1 MRASNIF
8 GFVALT
14 SVTTCLFTVMG
25 RQPSGFNNI
34 EAQNELVQY
43 RAKMQNALPVDTP
56 EDPVEPV
63 DPDDLPYK
71 FKDNQGKAPMY
82 NPKSKLYLEDP
93 SNVKTNVEY
102 DQEKK
107 RYDVSQSVGDKID
120 YRPDT
125 WMSQKEY
132 ENYAFK
138 KAVRD
143 YWRSRVAAD
152 ELNSQPRKSMVP
164 KLEVNSDLFDRIF
177 GGNTVDIK
185 PTGTAELIFGLQRNK
200 TLNPAIPQ
208 RQQKITN
215 FDFNMRIQL
224 NLVGK
229 IGDKMKITTNY
240 NTEASFDWENQ
251 IKLDYTGYEDEIIK
265 KIEAGNVTMPLN
277 SSLIT
282 GSQTLFGF
290 KTKLQFGR
298 LDVTTV
304 FSQQRG
310 KKQEIN
316 VQGGAQTQQFTVNG
330 DAYEANKHF
339 FLGHYFRKNYDAWM
353 NTLPVISTPV
363 VITKVEVYVLNQTGN
378 AEQTRN
384 VVAFE
389 DLGEDKL
396 NVYHGLRADTL
407 NNNTA
412 LGVYAIA
419 DSAGVN
425 PSNGANTLYSII
437 TNPVNGLLLD
447 RDASKVASTLPVS
460 TITNTNNSTGQYM
473 VQARDYDIIYNARRL
488 NPQEFFINT
497 RTGFISLNQTLNN
510 DQVLAVSY
518 QYTFNGKVY
527 QVGEF
532 SEQYPDNTK
541 LLVCKL
547 LKGSVVN
554 TRFPL
559 WKLMMKNVYSIGAFN
574 VNPTDFMLGVY
585 YNNIETGVDVPYIP
599 SGAVNGVQLIRVLN
613 CDKLSVN
620 GDRTPDGVFDFIKD
634 FTINPNNG
642 RIYLP
647 MAEPFGSGLK
657 NKFDL
662 NNDFPAANKYIF
674 QELYDSTRTAATFI
688 QEKNR
693 YKIKGSFK
701 SAAGSEISLNA
712 LNIPQGAVLVT
723 ANGVPL
729 TENADY
735 TVDYTL
741 GRVKI
746 INESLLNSGANIKV
760 SLESNS
766 LFNVQQKSLIGTRL
780 DFKANRNLTL
790 GSTIMRFSERP
801 ITQKVSLGDEPVKN
815 TVIGLDYNYKTELP
829 FLTRWLDKLPLYST
843 KEMSSITTRGEVA
856 KLFPGNAKAIGKSG
870 NSYIDDFEGSI
881 SLIDIRSP
889 FAWILSSIPQGQGS
903 GKFPESIFSGTTTP
917 GLNRARFNWYTIDA
931 MFTRTQ
937 GQGTTPSYYN
947 DNIFS
952 NNMWRQVFETEL
964 FPGKTPPNGQQV
976 VLPVLDL
983 SFWPNQRGP
992 YNYDVKPTSV
1002 SAGIDP
1008 NGFLLKPETRWGGIM
1023 RRLET
1028 NDFQSANIE
1037 YIQFWLMDPFN
1048 EDYDTKTDPD
1058 FDKTQYPDGDLYIN
1072 LGNISEDIVKDGRMT
1087 YENGLPGPEG
1097 SATHDL
1103 PYNETGIAVVPSI
1116 PPTVNSFSSDNN
1128 DRPFQDV
1135 GYDGM
1140 NNTLEIATF
1149 SAAIADMQSVG
1160 NGSSPQV
1167 QKFLADPSSDDYNF
1181 FRDDDYDAAEEKT
1194 IVRYSKYNNPE
1205 GNSPTEAQ
1213 YNSANP
1219 NGGNYPTSSSNNP
1232 NIEDVNRDNTLSE
1245 TESYYQYRV
1254 HISKGDVNPTSVG
1267 TNYIVDAFDGTATF
1281 GGVTKT
1287 VKWYQFKIPINQF
1300 ENAYGGIEG
1309 FNSIR
1314 FMRVYMKGFERPVLL
1329 RMARFEL
1336 VRSDW
1341 RRYQYD
1347 LKKPG
1352 EYIKSD
1358 DNSTAFDV
1366 SAVSLQE
1373 NGTKTPVN
1381 YVMPPGINQQQNIQ
1395 TTNLVL
1401 QNEQALQV
1409 RLCNLKD
1416 GDSRGVFK
1424 NVDLDT
1430 RMFKNI
1436 KMNVH
1441 AEAMNGIPLSD
1452 DDLHLFVRVGSDYN
1466 NNYYEY
1472 ELPLKLTP
1480 KGNYDPNSTDARDI
1494 VWPAANEVNIK
1505 FDEISLAKDARNS
1518 DPNYGYFT
1526 DLNKLVKPYTKSFGG
1541 YSITVVGNPNLGNV
1555 KSIMVGVRNPKGP
1568 DNIAHCVEVW
1578 VNELRLTDF
1587 NNQGG
1592 WAATGQMQ
1600 LKLADLGNASLAG
1613 TYYSPFYG
1621 SVEQK
1626 INERRKE
1633 STFIWDGSASINAG
1647 KFFPNNWKITLPIY
1661 YNYGQTII
1669 TPLFNPIDPD
1679 VRMSAFKDNPNI
1691 SDGKRDTILKQV
1703 VDYTERKG
1711 FNLTNVRV
1719 DGFKRKGAKPMPWD
1733 VSNFAVTYAYTEVFK
1748 RNINIEVNQ
1757 VKTYRGNITYQ
1768 YSLSKPPVFKPFA
1781 KTKIFQNK
1789 WFALI
1794 KDFNLQLLPNNF
1806 GMGVDLNRNFSVL
1819 KNRDITSF
1827 YAGSQQFENPA
1838 LYNKNFLIN
1847 RNYNMIWNLSK
1858 SLKFDFNANNEGRI
1872 FEPLGD
1878 VSKTQNPEKRDS
1890 IFDIF
1895 MTGRETEYGTAY
1907 KGTQYEKEKYTKFKE
1922 GKFGANINYR
1932 QQMNLNYAVPINKIP
1947 LLDFMTVN
1955 YKFGGTYT
1963 WSRAPFGMPN
1973 DSMFIG
1979 NTINNTTTHNIT
1991 GSFAMNTLYNKIPYF
2006 KRLNTGQGKN
2016 SVMKT
2021 PASMKTSTIALTDST
2036 NPKKSEAFKD
2046 ILEFMA
2052 RAVMMVKSISLTYQ
2066 EQKGQGMPNFM
2077 PRSEI
2082 LGMDRSNNNA
2092 PGFMFTTGLYDP
2104 SIRETSAKNGW
2115 LAKIPNQTTPYVE
2128 TENKSITY
2136 RTSVEPHGS
2145 LKIEL
2150 TGNYTK
2156 SKSLTEFMVYDT
2168 TRNAQGRYIY
2178 GETNNFNF
2186 HQSTAETGNFN
2197 ITTFSF
2203 FQSLKDAKPSV
2214 ESSLFEEF
2222 KLERDNVANEL
2233 ADKNNNSI
2241 KNPGNSIGTYT
2252 AVSGTGSNT
2261 TVVTYRDGYSD
2272 NQQDVLVGAFYRT
2285 YTGRGIKNYSTD
2297 NMFPQIPMP
2306 NWTVTW
2312 DGLGKIKGLQ
2322 KTFRSITLR
2331 HGYRST
2337 YNIAG
2342 YSNNLLYGVDGQNQQ
2357 ITRSPVADPTTGNA
2371 NFNPKYTLNAVTIT
2385 EGFTPLLKID
2395 LQFQKPG
2402 WQASAE
2408 TKRDKTISLNITGPQ
2423 IIETKGQ
2430 EYIVGLGYRYPNL
2443 TFKNLSIG
2451 GKPLKSDLTVKVD
2464 FSYRKNLSII
2474 RRIADDISVP
2484 TGGTNIITLRS
2495 SADYLL
2501 TPNINLR
2508 LYLDWIR
2515 TKPQT
2520 SASFPTANTSGGFSL
2535 RINFQ

>member
-8 GFVALT
+8 GFVAIT
-14 SVTTCLFTVMG
+14 TITTCLVGVMSHS
-25 RQPSGFNNI
+25 PDVKNNI
-34 EAQNELVQY
+34 ELNNELLQY
-43 RAKMQNALPVDTP
+43 QQQIKNQLPPDTP
-56 EDPVEPV
+56 STV
-63 DPDDLPYK
+63 DPKDLQYQ
-71 FKDNQGKAPMY
+71 FKDNSGKPPMY
-82 NPKSKLYLEDP
+82 DPKSKLYLENP
-93 SNVKTNVEY
+93 SNIKTDIEY
-102 DQEKK
+102 NQKNGT
-107 RYDVSQSVGDKID
+107 YDVSQKIGEMD

-125 WMSQKEY
+125 YMNFKEY

-152 ELNSQPRKSMVP
+152 ELNEKPRKSMVP
-164 KLEVNSDLFDRIF
+164 KLEVNSELFDRIF

-185 PTGTAELIFGLQRNK
+185 PTGTAELIFGLNRNK

-224 NLVGK
+224 NLIGK

-251 IKLDYTGYEDEIIK
+251 VKLDYTGYEDDIIK

-277 SSLIT
+277 SQLIT

-290 KTKLQFGR
+290 KTKLQFGK

-304 FSQQRG
+304 LSQQRG

-316 VQGGAQTQQFTVNG
+316 IQGGAQVQQFSVNG
-330 DAYEANKHF
+330 DSYEANKHF
-339 FLGHYFRKNYDAWM
+339 FLGHYFRRNYDAWM
-353 NTLPVISTPV
+353 NTLPVIQSPI

-384 VVAFE
+384 IVAFE
-389 DLGEDKL
+389 DLGEDTSDVF
-396 NVYHGLRADTL
+396 NGLAATKSGSL
-407 NNNTA
+407 I
-412 LGVYAIA
+412 LPSSYAIA
-419 DSAGVN
+419 DSAGN
-425 PSNGANTLYSII
+425 FPSNGANNLYSLI
-437 TNPVNGLLLD
+437 TNTVDGLLKD
-447 RDASKVASTLPVS
+447 RDASKTANVLPV
-460 TITNTNNSTGQYM
+460 TNVATNPNNGSGQYM
-473 VQARDYDIIYNARRL
+473 VQARDFDVIYNARRL
-488 NPQEFFINT
+488 NTNEFFINN

-518 QYTFNGKVY
+518 QYTYNGKLY

-532 SEQYPDNTK
+532 SEQFPDNTK

-574 VNPTDFMLGVY
+574 VNPTDFMLGIY

-599 SGAVNGVQLIRVLN
+599 HGAINGQQLIRVLA

-620 GDRTPDGVFDFIKD
+620 GDRVPDGVFDFIKD
-634 FTINPNNG
+634 YTINPNNG

-657 NKFDL
+657 AKFDI
-662 NNDFPAANKYIF
+662 NQDFPAANKYVF

-712 LNIPQGAVLVT
+712 LNIPQGAVVVT
-723 ANGVPL
+723 ANGVTL
-729 TENADY
+729 MENSDY

-780 DFKANRNLTL
+780 DYKAGRNLTL

-801 ITQKVSLGDEPVKN
+801 ITQKVSMGDEPVRN
-815 TVIGLDYNYKTELP
+815 TVIGLDYNYKTDLP
-829 FLTRWLDKLPLYST
+829 FLTRILDKLPLYST
-843 KEMSSITTRGEVA
+843 KEMSSLTTRGEVA

-889 FAWILSSIPQGQGS
+889 GAWLLASIPQGQS
-903 GKFPESIFSGTTTP
+903 ALFPEASQSNNLIP
-917 GLNRARFNWYTIDA
+917 GINRARFNWYTVDP
-931 MFTRTQ
+931 MFTRSQ
-937 GQGTTPSYYN
+937 GQNTTPSYYN

-976 VLPVLDL
+976 ILPLLDL
-983 SFWPNQRGP
+983 GFYPTERGP
-992 YNYDVKPTSV
+992 YNYDVKPILNI
-1002 SAGIDP
+1002 SAGMTPD
-1008 NGFLLKPETRWGGIM
+1008 GFLQKPESRWGGIM

-1028 NDFQSANIE
+1028 NDFQAANIE

-1048 EDYDTKTDPD
+1048 EDYDTKTDPN
-1058 FDKTQYPDGDLYIN
+1058 FDKTKLPAGDLYIN
-1072 LGNISEDIVKDGRMT
+1072 LGNISEDIVKDGRMS
-1087 YENGLPGPEG
+1087 YENGLPGQ
-1097 SATHDL
+1097 SSTTQDL
-1103 PYNETGIAVVPSI
+1103 PVIPTNVANVPAI
-1116 PPTVNSFSSDNN
+1116 PPTVNAFSQDNN

-1135 GYDGM
+1135 GYDGLS
-1140 NNTLEIATF
+1140 NVQEAVTF
-1149 SAAIADMQSVG
+1149 SNVITDINAIG
-1160 NGSSPQV
+1160 NASSPEV
-1167 QKFLADPSSDDYNF
+1167 QKFLADVSSDDYNF
-1181 FRDDDYDAAEEKT
+1181 FRDDDYDAAQEKT
-1194 IVRYSKYNNPE
+1194 LVRYSKYNNPE

-1213 YNSANP
+1213 YNNANP
-1219 NGGNYPTSSSNNP
+1219 NGGNYPTGYLNISP

-1245 TESYYQYRV
+1245 TENYYQYRV
-1254 HISKGDVNPTSVG
+1254 RISPQDINANSVG
-1267 TNYIVDAFDGTATF
+1267 TNYIVDAFDGTANF
-1281 GGVTKT
+1281 GGITKT

-1300 ENAYGGIEG
+1300 ESAVGGIEG

-1341 RRYQYD
+1341 RRYQFD
-1347 LKKPG
+1347 LRKPG
-1352 EYIKSD
+1352 EYVKTD
-1358 DNSTAFDV
+1358 DNSTSFDV

-1373 NGTKTPVN
+1373 NGTKVPVN
-1381 YVMPPGINQQQNIQ
+1381 YVMPPEIEQQQNIQ

-1401 QNEQALQV
+1401 QNEQSLQMRV
-1409 RLCNLKD
+1409 CNLKD
-1416 GDSRGVFK
+1416 GDSRAIFK

-1441 AEAMNGIPLSD
+1441 AEALNGIPLND
-1452 DDLHLFVRVGSDYN
+1452 GELNLFVRVGSDYN

-1480 KGNYDPNSTDARDI
+1480 KGNYDPNSTDARYQ
-1494 VWPAANEVNIK
+1494 VWPADNEVNIK
-1505 FDEISLAKDARNS
+1505 MDEITLAKQART
-1518 DPNYGYFT
+1518 DQLGYFSP
-1526 DLNKLVKPYTKSFGG
+1526 LNQLSQVFSYTTGLSG
-1541 YSITVVGNPNLGNV
+1541 YSINIVGNPNLGNV
-1555 KSIMVGVRNPKGP
+1555 KSIMIGVRNPKDPG
-1568 DNIAHCVEVW
+1568 NKAHCVEIW
-1578 VNELRLTDF
+1578 VNELRLKDF
-1587 NNQGG
+1587 NNEGG

-1600 LKLADLGNASLAG
+1600 LKLADLGMASVAG

-1633 STFIWDGSASINAG
+1633 STKIWDMSTNINAG
-1647 KFFPNNWKITLPIY
+1647 KFFPTNWKVSLPVY
-1661 YNYGQTII
+1661 YSFGRTII
-1669 TPLFNPIDPD
+1669 EPLFNPLDPD
-1679 VRMSAFKDNPNI
+1679 IRTEVFKNAQNI
-1691 SDGKRDTILKQV
+1691 NREKRDSILDKV
-1703 VDYTERKG
+1703 VDFTERKG
-1711 FNLTNVRV
+1711 FNLTNVRI
-1719 DGFKRKGAKPMPWD
+1719 DGLKRKGAKPMPWD
-1733 VSNFAVTYAYTEVFK
+1733 VSNFSATYAFTQIFK
-1748 RNINIEVNQ
+1748 HNINIDTNI
-1757 VKTYRGNITYQ
+1757 VKQYRANLTYQ
-1768 YSLSKPPVFKPFA
+1768 YTIQKPFA
-1781 KTKIFQNK
+1781 IKPFSKVKLFQNK

-1794 KDFNLQLLPNNF
+1794 KDFNLQLMPNSF
-1806 GMGVDLNRNFSVL
+1806 GAGVDVNRSFSFL

-1827 YAGSQQFENPA
+1827 YSAADKFDNPR

-1847 RNYNMIWNLSK
+1847 RNYNLRWDISK
-1858 SLKFDFNANNEGRI
+1858 SIKFDFAANNEGRI
-1872 FEPLGD
+1872 LEPIGD
-1878 VSKTQNPEKRDS
+1878 VTQASPEKRDS
-1890 IFDIF
+1890 IISTFF
-1895 MTGRETEYGTAY
+1895 SGKETVFGKGTANEY
-1907 KGTQYEKEKYTKFKE
+1907 KFNE
-1922 GKFGANINYR
+1922 GKYGANASYR
-1932 QQMNLNYAVPINKIP
+1932 QNMNLNVNLPLNKIP
-1947 LLDFMTVN
+1947 ILDFMTVS

-1963 WSRAPFGMPN
+1963 WNRVPFGVPT

-1979 NTINNTTTHNIT
+1979 NTINNTTQHNIT

-2006 KRLNTGQGKN
+2006 KRLNTGQSKAPDKN
-2016 SVMKT
+2016 PTTANKKNVTAKDTAKT
-2021 PASMKTSTIALTDST
+2021 KEKVG
-2036 NPKKSEAFKD
+2036 NQNFKD
-2046 ILEFMA
+2046 IAEFLA
-2052 RAVMMVKSISLTYQ
+2052 RGIMMVKNISMTYQ
-2066 EQKGQGMPNFM
+2066 EQRGQGLPNFV
-2077 PRSEI
+2077 PRTQY
-2082 LGMDRSNNNA
+2082 LGMDPDFNNA
-2092 PGFMFTTGLYDP
+2092 PGFKFTTGLYDP
-2104 SIRETSAKNGW
+2104 TIRQTSAANGW
-2115 LAKIPNQTTPYVE
+2115 LAKVPNQTTPYIE
-2128 TENKSITY
+2128 TESKSITY
-2136 RTSVEPHGS
+2136 RSNIEPHGS

-2150 TGNYTK
+2150 NGNYTK
-2156 SKSLTEFMVYDT
+2156 SKNLSEFMIYDPNDPAND
-2168 TRNAQGRYIY
+2168 RNNGF
-2178 GETNNFNF
+2178 NFNK
-2186 HQSTAETGNFN
+2186 STNETGNFN

-2203 FQSLKDAKPSV
+2203 FQSLKDAKPQLESV
-2214 ESSLFEEF
+2214 LFDEF
-2222 KLERDNVANEL
+2222 KLTRFNIAKEL
-2233 ADKNNNSI
+2233 AANN
-2241 KNPGNSIGTYT
+2241 GNSKGQIVGTNSV
-2252 AVSGTGSNT
+2252 ALI
-2261 TVVTYRDGYSD
+2261 DGYGE
-2272 NQQDVLVGAFYRT
+2272 NQQDVLIGAFYQT
-2285 YTGRGIKNYSTD
+2285 YTGQKIKNYSTS
-2297 NMFPQIPMP
+2297 NLFPTIPLP

-2312 DGLGKIKGLQ
+2312 DGLGKIKPLK
-2322 KTFRSITLR
+2322 KTFRSITIR
-2331 HGYRST
+2331 HAYRST

-2342 YSNNLLYGVDGQNQQ
+2342 YSNNLLYDVTGEQ
-2357 ITRSPVADPTTGNA
+2357 ITRSPVVDPQTGNA
-2371 NFNPKYTLNAVTIT
+2371 NFNPKYTINAVTIS
-2385 EGFTPLLKID
+2385 EAFSPLIKFD
-2395 LQFQKPG
+2395 LQFNKPG
-2402 WQASAE
+2402 WQANAE
-2408 TKRDKTISLNITGPQ
+2408 MKRDKTISLNITGPQ
-2423 IIETKGQ
+2423 IIESKGQ

-2443 TFKNLSIG
+2443 SFKKLQIG
-2451 GKPLKSDLTVKVD
+2451 GKPVKSDLTIKVD

-2508 LYLDWIR
+2508 LFCDWIR
-2515 TKPQT
+2515 TQPQT
-2520 SASFPTANTSGGFSL
+2520 SASFPTSNIAGGFSL

>member
-1 MRASNIF
+1 
-8 GFVALT
+8 
-14 SVTTCLFTVMG
+14 
-25 RQPSGFNNI
+25 
-34 EAQNELVQY
+34 
-43 RAKMQNALPVDTP
+43 
-56 EDPVEPV
+56 
-63 DPDDLPYK
+63 
-71 FKDNQGKAPMY
+71 
-82 NPKSKLYLEDP
+82 
-93 SNVKTNVEY
+93 
-102 DQEKK
+102 
-107 RYDVSQSVGDKID
+107 
-120 YRPDT
+120 
-125 WMSQKEY
+125 MSQKEY

-152 ELNSQPRKSMVP
+152 ELNSPTRKSMVP

-330 DAYEANKHF
+330 DNYESNKHF
-339 FLGHYFRKNYDAWM
+339 FLGHYFRKNYDGWM
-353 NTLPVISTPV
+353 NTLPIINTPV
-363 VITKVEVYVLNQTGN
+363 VITKVEVYILNQTGN

-389 DLGEDKL
+389 DLGEDSTDIFR
-396 NVYHGLRADTL
+396 GLKEGTGNIFPSSREIKDL
-407 NNNTA
+407 SF
-412 LGVYAIA
+412 
-419 DSAGVN
+419 DVN
-425 PSNGANTLYSII
+425 PSNGANSLYSMI
-437 TNPVNGLLLD
+437 TNTVDGLLRD
-447 RDASKVASTLPVS
+447 RDASKTASVLP
-460 TITNTNNSTGQYM
+460 TAATATNLNNSSGNYM

-488 NPQEFFINT
+488 NPQEFFVNN

-518 QYTFNGKVY
+518 QYTYNGKVY

-554 TRFPL
+554 THFPL

-574 VNPTDFMLGVY
+574 VNPTDFMLGIY

-599 SGAVNGVQLIRVLN
+599 SGAVNGVQLIRVFN

-657 NKFDL
+657 SKFDI

-829 FLTRWLDKLPLYST
+829 FITRWLDKLPIYST
-843 KEMSSITTRGEVA
+843 KEMSSLTTRGEVA

-889 FAWILSSIPQGQGS
+889 FAWILASVPQGQPS
-903 GKFPESIFSGTTTP
+903 FPEASQSSNFIP
-917 GLNRARFNWYTIDA
+917 GINRARFNWYTIDA
-931 MFTRTQ
+931 MLTRSQ
-937 GQGTTPSYYN
+937 GQNTTPNYYN

-983 SFWPNQRGP
+983 GFRPSERGP
-992 YNYDVKPTSV
+992 YNYDVLPVTGK
-1002 SAGIDP
+1002 SAGIDKD
-1008 NGFLLKPETRWGGIM
+1008 GFLLKPETRWGGIM

-1058 FDKTQYPDGDLYIN
+1058 FDKNNLPDGDLYIN

-1087 YENGLPGPEG
+1087 YENGLPGPEN
-1097 SATHDL
+1097 SVTHNL
-1103 PYNETGIAVVPSI
+1103 PTIQTGIANVPAI
-1116 PPTVNSFSSDNN
+1116 PPTVNAFSSDNN
-1128 DRPFQDV
+1128 DRPYQDV

-1140 NNTLEIATF
+1140 IDSTEQRIFAAPINDISG
-1149 SAAIADMQSVG
+1149 SAFNAGAPAIVAFK
-1160 NGSSPQV
+1160 N
-1167 QKFLADPSSDDYNF
+1167 DPSSDDYNF
-1181 FRDDDYDAAEEKT
+1181 FRDDDYDAAQEKT

-1205 GNSPTEAQ
+1205 GNSPTESQ

-1219 NGGNYPTSSSNNP
+1219 NGGNYSTAATNNP

-1254 HISKGDVNPTSVG
+1254 HISKNDVNPASVG

-1281 GGVTKT
+1281 GGITKT

-1300 ENAYGGIEG
+1300 ENSYGGIEG

-1401 QNEQALQV
+1401 QNEQALQI

-1441 AEAMNGIPLSD
+1441 AEAMNGIPLND

-1480 KGNYDPNSTDARDI
+1480 KGNYDPNSTDSRAL
-1494 VWPAANEVNIK
+1494 VWPSANEVNIK

-1518 DPNYGYFT
+1518 DPNYGYFS
-1526 DLNKLVKPYTKSFGG
+1526 DLNKLVKPYTYPFNG

-1568 DNIAHCVEVW
+1568 DNVSHCVEVW

-1633 STFIWDGSASINAG
+1633 STFIWDASTSINAG
-1647 KFFPNNWKITLPIY
+1647 KFFPTNWKITLPIY
-1661 YNYGQTII
+1661 YNYGRTII

-1679 VRMSAFKDNPNI
+1679 VRMSAFKNNENI
-1691 SDGKRDTILKQV
+1691 SDGKKDTILKQV
-1703 VDYTERKG
+1703 VDFTERKG
-1711 FNLTNVRV
+1711 FNLTNVRI
-1719 DGFKRKGAKPMPWD
+1719 DGFKRKGAKAMPWD
-1733 VSNFAVTYAYTEVFK
+1733 ISNFSVTYAFTQTFK
-1748 RNINIEVNQ
+1748 RNINIDTNLVRQ
-1757 VKTYRGNITYQ
+1757 YRGNVTYQ
-1768 YSLSKPPVFKPFA
+1768 YALPKPPVLKPFA
-1781 KTKIFQNK
+1781 KMKVFQNK

-1806 GMGVDLNRNFSVL
+1806 GMGVDVNRSFSFL

-1827 YAGSQQFENPA
+1827 YAGSQQFENPR

-1847 RNYNMIWNLSK
+1847 RNYNMLWNISK
-1858 SLKFDFNANNEGRI
+1858 SLKFDFSANNEGRI
-1872 FEPLGD
+1872 FEPTGD
-1878 VSKTQNPEKRDS
+1878 VSKDRSPEKRDS
-1890 IFDIF
+1890 ILNTF
-1895 MTGRETEYGTAY
+1895 MNGRESVYGKGDTTY
-1907 KGTQYEKEKYTKFKE
+1907 KFNE
-1922 GKFGANINYR
+1922 GKFGANLNYR
-1932 QQMNLNYAVPINKIP
+1932 QQMNLNFSVPLNKIP
-1947 LLDFMTVN
+1947 ILDFMTVN

-1963 WSRAPFGMPN
+1963 WSRAPFGVPTDQMY
-1973 DSMFIG
+1973 IG
-1979 NTINNTTTHNIT
+1979 NTINNTNTHNLT
-1991 GSFAMNTLYNKIPYF
+1991 GSFAMNTLYNKVPYF

-2016 SVMKT
+2016 AGMKG
-2021 PASMKTSTIALTDST
+2021 PASMKGPAVSVTDST

-2046 ILEFMA
+2046 IAEFLA
-2052 RAVMMVKSISLTYQ
+2052 RGLMMLKSISLTYQ
-2066 EQKGQGMPNFM
+2066 EQKGQGLPNFM
-2077 PRSEI
+2077 PRSQFM
-2082 LGMDRSNNNA
+2082 GMDDKYHQNA
-2092 PGFMFTTGLYDP
+2092 PGFLFTTGLYDP
-2104 SIRETSAKNGW
+2104 SIRETAAKNGW
-2115 LAKIPNQTTPYVE
+2115 LSKIRNQTTPYIE

-2136 RTSVEPHGS
+2136 RASVEPHGS
-2145 LKIEL
+2145 FKVEL

-2156 SKSLTEFMVYDT
+2156 SKNLTEFLVYSPDSGTYRDT
-2168 TRNAQGRYIY
+2168 YDY
-2178 GETNNFNF
+2178 NF
-2186 HQSTAETGNFN
+2186 HQSTNETGNFN

-2203 FQSLKDAKPSV
+2203 FQSLKDSKPSL
-2214 ESSLFEEF
+2214 ESALFEEF
-2222 KLERDNVANEL
+2222 KLERDNIANDL
-2233 ADKNNNSI
+2233 ANS
-2241 KNPGNSIGTYT
+2241 NPNSVSNPNSSIGTYT
-2252 AVSGTGSNT
+2252 AINGSGKTI
-2261 TVVTYRDGYSD
+2261 TYRDGYSD
-2272 NQQDVLVGAFYRT
+2272 NQQDVLVGAFYKT
-2285 YTGRGIKNYSTD
+2285 YTGRGIKNYSTS
-2297 NMFPQIPMP
+2297 NMFPQVPMP

-2331 HGYRST
+2331 HAYRST
-2337 YNIAG
+2337 YNIGG
-2342 YSNNLLYGVDGQNQQ
+2342 YSNNLLYGADKGDHQ
-2357 ITRSPVADPTTGNA
+2357 IARSPVSDPTTGNA
-2371 NFNPKYTLNAVTIT
+2371 NFNPKYTINAVTIT
-2385 EGFTPLLKID
+2385 EGFAPLLKVD

-2402 WQASAE
+2402 WQANAE
-2408 TKRDKTISLNITGPQ
+2408 MKRDKTISLNITGPQ
-2423 IIETKGQ
+2423 IVETKGR

>member
-1 MRASNIF
+1 MRVSNII

-14 SVTTCLFTVMG
+14 SVTTCLFTIMG
-25 RQPSGFNNI
+25 HQPYAKNNV
-34 EAQNELVQY
+34 ELNNELAQY
-43 RAKMQNALPVDTP
+43 KSQIQNTLPVDS
-56 EDPVEPV
+56 PVDPV
-63 DPDDLPYK
+63 DPDDLPFK
-71 FKDNQGKAPMY
+71 FQDNKGKPPVYDA
-82 NPKSKLYLEDP
+82 KSKLYLEDP

-102 DQEKK
+102 DQQNK

-138 KAVRD
+138 KAIRD

-185 PTGTAELIFGLQRNK
+185 PTGTAELIFGLNRNK

-224 NLVGK
+224 NLIGK
-229 IGDKMKITTNY
+229 IGDKLKITTNY

-265 KIEAGNVTMPLN
+265 KIEAGNVTLPLN
-277 SSLIT
+277 STLIT

-310 KKQEIN
+310 KKTEIN
-316 VQGGAQTQQFTVNG
+316 VQGGAQTQAFTVNG
-330 DAYEANKHF
+330 DSYEPNKHF
-339 FLGHYFRKNYDAWM
+339 FLGHFFRKNYDGWM
-353 NTLPVISTPV
+353 NTLPVISTPI
-363 VITKVEVYVLNQTGN
+363 VITKVEVYILNQTGN

-389 DLGEDKL
+389 DLGEDKKD
-396 NVYHGLRADTL
+396 VYLGLRADTL
-407 NNNTA
+407 
-412 LGVYAIA
+412 LGVSPSNYAIA
-419 DSAGVN
+419 DAPDVFPHN
-425 PSNGANTLYSII
+425 DANSLYSII
-437 TNPVNGLLLD
+437 TNSVDGLLKD
-447 RDASKVASTLPVS
+447 RIASRTASILPVS
-460 TITNTNNSTGQYM
+460 TVASNTNNPTQAYM

-488 NPQEFFINT
+488 NSQEFFINT

-510 DQVLAVSY
+510 DQVLGVSY
-518 QYTFNGKVY
+518 QYTYNGKVY

-532 SEQYPDNTK
+532 SEQFPDNTK
-541 LLVCKL
+541 LIVCKL

-559 WKLMMKNVYSIGAFN
+559 WRLMMKNVYSIGAFN
-574 VNPTDFMLGVY
+574 VNPQDFQLGIY

-599 SGAVNGVQLIRVLN
+599 SGSINGVQLIRVLN

-657 NKFDL
+657 SKFIGQD
-662 NNDFPAANKYIF
+662 DFPAANKYIF
-674 QELYDSTRTAATFI
+674 SELYDSTRTAATFI

-693 YKIKGSFK
+693 YKIKGTFK

-801 ITQKVSLGDEPVKN
+801 ITQKVTLGDEPVRN
-815 TVIGLDYNYKTELP
+815 TIIGLDYNYKTELP
-829 FLTRWLDKLPLYST
+829 FLTRLLDKLPLYST
-843 KEMSSITTRGEVA
+843 KEKSSLTTRGEVA
-856 KLFPGNAKAIGKSG
+856 KLFPGNAKAIGKEG

-889 FAWILSSIPQGQGS
+889 YAWILSSIPQGQS
-903 GKFPESIFSGTTTP
+903 LFPEAKQSANIIP
-917 GLNRARFNWYTIDA
+917 GINRARFNWYIVEQG
-931 MFTRTQ
+931 FQRTQ
-937 GQGTTPSYYN
+937 NGVTPSYY
-947 DNIFS
+947 DNNVFS

-964 FPGKTPPNGQQV
+964 FPGKTPPNGQQQI
-976 VLPVLDL
+976 LPILDI
-983 SFWPNQRGP
+983 SFWPSERGP
-992 YNYDVKPTSV
+992 YNYDVLPTSN
-1002 SAGIDP
+1002 SAGVDAT
-1008 NGFLLKPETRWGGIM
+1008 GFLKKPESRWGGIM

-1028 NDFQSANIE
+1028 NDFQAANIE

-1048 EDYDTKTDPD
+1048 EDYDVKTDPN
-1058 FDKTQYPDGDLYIN
+1058 FDKTKYPDGDLYIN
-1072 LGNISEDIVKDGRMT
+1072 IGNVSEDIVKDGQMT
-1087 YENGLPGPEG
+1087 YENGLPGQ
-1097 SATHDL
+1097 SQTTKDL
-1103 PYNETGIAVVPSI
+1103 PINSTNIANVPAI
-1116 PPTVNSFSSDNN
+1116 PPTVNAFSQDNN
-1128 DRPFQDV
+1128 DRAFQDV

-1140 NNTLEIATF
+1140 KDSAEIRVFAGPLNDI
-1149 SAAIADMQSVG
+1149 S
-1160 NGSSPQV
+1160 QV
-1167 QKFLADPSSDDYNF
+1167 ASGPAVDAFKNDPSSDNF
-1181 FRDDDYDAAEEKT
+1181 VFRSDESYDAKQSTTLE
-1194 IVRYSKYNNPE
+1194 RYSKWTNPE
-1205 GNSPTEAQ
+1205 GNAPITEGDPKA
-1213 YNSANP
+1213 YGVLS
-1219 NGGNYPTSSSNNP
+1219 P

-1254 HISKGDVNPTSVG
+1254 HISKSDVNPNVVG
-1267 TNYIVDAFDGTATF
+1267 TNFIVDAFDGTAEF
-1281 GGVTKT
+1281 SGIKKT

-1300 ENAYGGIEG
+1300 EGAFGGIEG

-1352 EYIKSD
+1352 EFIKTD
-1358 DNSTAFDV
+1358 DQSVSFDV

-1373 NGTKTPVN
+1373 NGTKVPVN
-1381 YVMPPGINQQQNIQ
+1381 YIMPPDIQQQQNIQ

-1401 QNEQALQV
+1401 QNEQALQIRV
-1409 RLCNLKD
+1409 CNLKD

-1424 NVDLDT
+1424 NVELDT

-1441 AEAMNGIPLSD
+1441 AEAMAGIPLND
-1452 DDLHLFVRVGSDYN
+1452 DELHLFVRIGSDYN

-1480 KGNYDPNSTDARDI
+1480 KGTYDPNNVDHRAI

-1505 FDEISLAKDARNS
+1505 FDEISLAKDARNTK
-1518 DPNYGYFT
+1518 YGYFSN
-1526 DLNKLVKPYTKSFGG
+1526 LNQLTQPFTYSDGLPG

-1568 DNIAHCVEVW
+1568 DNLAHCVEVW
-1578 VNELRLTDF
+1578 VNELRLTEF

-1621 SVEQK
+1621 GVEQK

-1633 STFIWDGSASINAG
+1633 STFLWDASSSINAG
-1647 KFFPNNWKITLPIY
+1647 KFFPNNWKVTLPIY

-1679 VRMSAFKDNPNI
+1679 VRMDAFKDNPNI
-1691 SDGKRDTILKQV
+1691 SDEKKEAILDQV
-1703 VDYTERKG
+1703 LDFTERKG
-1711 FNLTNVRV
+1711 LNLTNIRI
-1719 DGFKRKGAKPMPWD
+1719 DGFKRKGTKPMPWD
-1733 VSNFAVTYAYTEVFK
+1733 ISNFSVTYAYTETFR
-1748 RNINIEVNQ
+1748 RNINIETNIIRQ
-1757 VKTYRGNITYQ
+1757 YRGNLAYQ
-1768 YSLSKPPVFKPFA
+1768 YSMPKPPVLKPFV
-1781 KTKIFQNK
+1781 KMKIFQNK

-1794 KDFNLQLLPNNF
+1794 KDFNLQLLPNSF
-1806 GMGVDLNRNFSVL
+1806 GAAVDVNRNFSVL

-1827 YAGSQQFENPA
+1827 YAGSDVFANPA

-1847 RNYNMIWNLSK
+1847 RSYNLRWDLSR
-1858 SLKFDFNANNEGRI
+1858 SLKFDFTANNEGRI
-1872 FEPLGD
+1872 FEPLGE
-1878 VSKTQNPEKRDS
+1878 VGKGYQPQRDS
-1890 IFDIF
+1890 IVNTF
-1895 MTGRETEYGTAY
+1895 MDGKETVYG
-1907 KGTQYEKEKYTKFKE
+1907 KGTSKEHKFNE
-1922 GKFGANINYR
+1922 GKYGANLSYR
-1932 QQMNLNYAVPINKIP
+1932 QQMNLNFNVPLNKIP
-1947 LLDFMTVN
+1947 LLDFMTVS

-1963 WSRAPFGMPN
+1963 WNRAPFGTPT
-1973 DSMFIG
+1973 DSAYIG
-1979 NTINNTTTHNIT
+1979 NTINNTTQHNIS

-2006 KRLNTGQGKN
+2006 KRLNTGGNKGGLKPTAGAT
-2016 SVMKT
+2016 SDKK
-2021 PASMKTSTIALTDST
+2021 SGKTSKDST
-2036 NPKKSEAFKD
+2036 EKKNESFKEVG
-2046 ILEFMA
+2046 EFLA
-2052 RAVMMVKSISLTYQ
+2052 RMIMMVKNVSLTYQ
-2066 EQKGQGMPNFM
+2066 EQRGQGLPNFM
-2077 PRSEI
+2077 PRSQLI
-2082 LGMDRSNNNA
+2082 GMDQSNANA
-2092 PGFMFTTGLYDP
+2092 PGLLFTSGLYDP
-2104 SIRETSAKNGW
+2104 TIRERSAANGW
-2115 LAKIPNQTTPYVE
+2115 LAKLPNQTTPYIQ
-2128 TENKSITY
+2128 TESKSITY
-2136 RTSVEPHGS
+2136 RSSIEPHGS

-2156 SKSLTEFMVYDT
+2156 AKSLTEYMVYAPDSGYY
-2168 TRNAQGRYIY
+2168 R
-2178 GETNNFNF
+2178 ETNDFNF
-2186 HQSTAETGNFN
+2186 HQSTNETGNFN

-2203 FQSLKDAKPSV
+2203 FQSIRDPKPSL
-2214 ESSLFEEF
+2214 ESVLFEEF
-2222 KLERDNVANEL
+2222 KIERDNVANQL
-2233 ADKNNNSI
+2233 ALENPNSI
-2241 KNPGNSIGTYT
+2241 KNPNSSVGTYT
-2252 AVSGTGSNT
+2252 ALGAAGNVI
-2261 TVVTYRDGYSD
+2261 TYQDGYSD
-2272 NQQDVLVGAFYRT
+2272 NQQDVLIGAFYNT
-2285 YTGRGIKNYSTD
+2285 YTGQKIKNYNTK
-2297 NMFPQIPMP
+2297 NIFPTIPMP

-2312 DGLGKIKGLQ
+2312 DGLGKIKGLK
-2322 KTFRSITLR
+2322 KTFRAITIR

-2342 YSNNLLYGVDGQNQQ
+2342 YSNNLLYGEDRNQIQN
-2357 ITRSPVADPTTGNA
+2357 TRSPVVDPSTGNA
-2371 NFNPKYTLNAVTIT
+2371 NFNPKYTINAVTIT
-2385 EGFTPLLKID
+2385 EGFTPLIKFD

-2402 WQASAE
+2402 WQANAE
-2408 TKRDKTISLNITGPQ
+2408 MKRDKTVSLNITGPQ

-2443 TFKNLSIG
+2443 SFKNLSIG

-2464 FSYRKNLSII
+2464 FSFRKNLSII

-2520 SASFPTANTSGGFSL
+2520 SASFPTSNTSGGFSL